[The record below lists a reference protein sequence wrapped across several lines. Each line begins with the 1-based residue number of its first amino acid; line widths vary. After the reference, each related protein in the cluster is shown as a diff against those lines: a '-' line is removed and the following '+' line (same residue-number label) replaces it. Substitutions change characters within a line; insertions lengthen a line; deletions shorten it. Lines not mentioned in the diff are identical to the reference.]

1 MLTIVVSGMIYILN
15 MQSATSA
22 WIELR
27 ISAGGGIGLGSQT
40 PMTAGQN
47 LVASEH
53 ISTTTRV
60 LMFWQTLG
68 DAIIVQAGQSSVT
81 NKLVQS
87 LIDCTPPLDSDIVI
101 AVGATN
107 IRSTFDEALLPGLF
121 DAYMYGLETEFVLSI
136 ALSGC
141 AVVVRAFTPWT
152 KVEGKKLR
160 SSA

>member
-1 MLTIVVSGMIYILN
+1 VDRVADIGRRWYRTWLADADDGWSKSG
-15 MQSATSA
+15 
-22 WIELR
+22 
-27 ISAGGGIGLGSQT
+27 
-40 PMTAGQN
+40 
-47 LVASEH
+47 
-53 ISTTTRV
+53 
-60 LMFWQTLG
+60 WQTRG
-68 DAIIVQAGQSSVT
+68 GAIIVQAGQSSVT